1 MHSSL
6 IGKIAKA
13 RIYAEERDRITIE
26 SIACEIRGDNASHT
40 VQLREGVWQCDC
52 HFFAG
57 YHTCSHAMAMGRILS
72 GMLPAEPALPPAA
85 TA

>member
-57 YHTCSHAMAMGRILS
+57 YDTCSHAMALGRILS